1 MKWYMDDCSIRI
13 AVLKYDTKDWWTVVP
28 TWKKQFLWRTLL
40 HSWVLLLKQ
49 SVIYVENWGS
59 SRIFLTL
66 REKGLEIFQGLF
78 YLLSRTL
85 HLKSEFQWEYKQEPF
100 YNGHTCKSE
109 NISLPT
115 LSLTEFMRK
124 SNVNLMQ
131 LEYDS
136 AYNSQI
142 SLRAV
147 SIQVCTFAEKYIM
160 LWL

>member
-1 MKWYMDDCSIRI
+1 MPNGMRGGVRGRK
-13 AVLKYDTKDWWTVVP
+13 TKVGRKLLRFPP
-28 TWKKQFLWRTLL
+28 TR
-40 HSWVLLLKQ
+40 
-49 SVIYVENWGS
+49 
-59 SRIFLTL
+59 
-66 REKGLEIFQGLF
+66 
-78 YLLSRTL
+78 LSRTL

-131 LEYDS
+131 SEYDS